1 MIESAVERRVVARR
15 RRGGIARTLAGALR
29 VRQWTKNLLLFAG
42 LLFAAKLGDSGRW
55 GDAFLAFAAYCAASS
70 AAYLVNDVHDTE
82 RDRLHPVKRHRPVA
96 AGRVSA
102 RAALGLAAL
111 LGASALAAGVYLGP
125 VFALL
130 LAVFLGA
137 QLSYS
142 FAFKRFAGIDVL
154 VIAGLFT
161 IRAAAGAEAVRVHVS
176 PWLLACAALL
186 ALFLGLAKRR
196 SELALGGSA
205 RPALSGYSRAT
216 LDRLLVAVAV
226 TTLGAYMAYAV
237 AARDSLE
244 MMLTVPFVVF
254 ALARYLVLVFRS
266 GLGEAPEEIL
276 LTDAP
281 ILIAIA
287 AWAVTAG
294 VLLTF
299 S

>member
-1 MIESAVERRVVARR
+1 VIESAVEGRVVARR
-15 RRGGIARTLAGALR
+15 RRAGVVRTTAQALR

-42 LLFAAKLGDSGRW
+42 LLFAAKLGDAGRW
-55 GDAFLAFAAYCAASS
+55 GDALLAFAAYCAASS
-70 AAYLVNDVHDTE
+70 AAYLVNDVHDAE

-96 AGRVSA
+96 AGRLSA
-102 RAALGLAAL
+102 RSALVLAGLLAA
-111 LGASALAAGVYLGP
+111 GALAAGAYLGP
-125 VFALL
+125 LFALL
-130 LAVFLGA
+130 LAVFLA
-137 QLSYS
+137 VQLSYS
-142 FAFKRFAGIDVL
+142 FVLKRFAGLDVL
-154 VIAGLFT
+154 AIAGLFT

-205 RPALSGYSRAT
+205 RPALAGYSAAA

-226 TTLGAYMAYAV
+226 TTVGAYTAYAV

-244 MMLTVPFVVF
+244 MLVTLPFVVF

-294 VLLTF
+294 LLLMLG
-299 S
+299 